1 MVKIDNT
8 NAVIQELPLNDYSA
22 VENSLDIEMSIRVD
36 GTYTAFLDYDA
47 SRYSE
52 ELMRKFAQ
60 ILDDMLLILQDEII
74 NLSNVF

>member
-1 MVKIDNT
+1 
-8 NAVIQELPLNDYSA
+8 
-22 VENSLDIEMSIRVD
+22 MSIRVD

-60 ILDDMLLILQDEII
+60 ILDDMLLILQDENI
-74 NLSNVF
+74 NLSNIV